1 MNGLPN
7 ALSSFEHVNSNWKP
21 ASANVSDVGEPTR
34 QLWRVHCCSLSL
46 SYSDYIRT
54 WYGRFY
60 RWPYGASMTAVH
72 LACPLDQPRTGNL
85 LRTAAAL
92 PALGTLIREQ
102 AGCPT
107 CLWVTDLAVRQRRGI
122 LSKLAL

>member
-1 MNGLPN
+1 M
-7 ALSSFEHVNSNWKP
+7 
-21 ASANVSDVGEPTR
+21 
-34 QLWRVHCCSLSL
+34 
-46 SYSDYIRT
+46 
-54 WYGRFY
+54 
-60 RWPYGASMTAVH
+60 H

-107 CLWVTDLAVRQRRGI
+107 CLWVTDLAIRQRVPAPSKDWLYNGLDVAAPYTLEAPELIRAAAHGSV
-122 LSKLAL
+122 LSGAL